1 MTSAAHDV
9 ETTAADSSFRR
20 LVVLSN
26 RLPVTIRRKSGKL
39 DVVPSVGGLVAA
51 MEPAMRER
59 GGLWIGWPGAK
70 VDADETLEMP
80 GAPYRLRPIPLSS
93 GEVQRYYHGFS
104 NGALWPLFHSLPDR
118 ISLDPRNYEVYER
131 VNERFAQ
138 AAIEELE
145 EGDLV
150 WVHDYQLM
158 LCPEFI
164 RRRRP
169 DVRIA
174 MFLHIPFPPFD
185 VYRVL
190 PSYRGILRGMLA
202 CDLVG
207 FHCPGYVRNFE
218 DSVERLLGARVD
230 REAGRIEHGDQTIR
244 VGAFPL
250 GIDYREYE
258 QRAWDAPRPKRS
270 PGEKIILGVDR
281 LDYTKGIP
289 ERLRA
294 YERLLEQHAEHRGTT
309 SLVQIA
315 VPSREQVSEYK
326 ALKRELDE
334 LVGRINGRFGTSLWT
349 PIRYLHRS
357 IPAARLSALYRD
369 AAVGLVTPLR
379 DGMNLVAKEFV
390 ASQTDDPGVLV
401 LSRLAGAAETMKE
414 ALQVNPYNIES
425 VADALHT
432 ALTMAHADREERM
445 LSLQRREREHDLDA
459 WLRAFL
465 AEATR
470 PADRMAPVR
479 EADFEAWL
487 SPFVGARS
495 LAVFL
500 DFDGTLV
507 RIASHPAMVQLGT
520 EMQSLLEACVAR
532 PDTDVAIISGRSLE
546 DLRKHVRIDGIALAG
561 NHGLEIEGPG
571 LSDYRHPDVE
581 HYEERAHELARQL
594 ETIRSDGAWVEQKG
608 ASLTFHFRS
617 VAPEHHEKIAEEA
630 RQRIQDAGFQ
640 PRDALCAVEGR
651 PPIGWDKGR
660 AVLHLLREKYGPG
673 WSEKIRVI
681 YVGDDETD
689 EDAFGSLRG
698 LGSTFRV
705 GPATRPTLARRR
717 LSDVEAVGTM
727 LRWITRRRPGRPI
740 AEISER
746 D

>member
-1 MTSAAHDV
+1 
-9 ETTAADSSFRR
+9 
-20 LVVLSN
+20 
-26 RLPVTIRRKSGKL
+26 
-39 DVVPSVGGLVAA
+39 
-51 MEPAMRER
+51 
-59 GGLWIGWPGAK
+59 
-70 VDADETLEMP
+70 
-80 GAPYRLRPIPLSS
+80 
-93 GEVQRYYHGFS
+93 
-104 NGALWPLFHSLPDR
+104 
-118 ISLDPRNYEVYER
+118 
-131 VNERFAQ
+131 
-138 AAIEELE
+138 
-145 EGDLV
+145 
-150 WVHDYQLM
+150 
-158 LCPEFI
+158 
-164 RRRRP
+164 
-169 DVRIA
+169 

-190 PSYRGILRGMLA
+190 PSYRAILRGMLA

-230 REAGRIEHGDQTIR
+230 RDAGRIEHGNQTIR

-250 GIDYREYE
+250 GIDYEEYE
-258 QRAWDAPRPKRS
+258 RRAREAPRPKRA
-270 PGEKIILGVDR
+270 PDEQIILGVDR

-289 ERLRA
+289 ERMRA
-294 YERLLEQHAEHRGTT
+294 YERLLEQHPEHRGTT
-309 SLVQIA
+309 SLIQIA

-334 LVGRINGRFGTSLWT
+334 LVGRINGRFGTSMWT
-349 PIRYLHRS
+349 PIRYVHRS

-369 AAVGLVTPLR
+369 ASVGLVTPLR

-390 ASQTDDPGVLV
+390 ASQTDDAGVLV

-414 ALQVNPYNIES
+414 ALQVNPYNVES

-432 ALTMAHADREERM
+432 ALTMAADDRQERM
-445 LSLQRREREHDLDA
+445 ISLQRREREHDLDA

-479 EADFEAWL
+479 EADFDAWL
-487 SPFVGARS
+487 SSFVGRRS

-507 RIASHPAMVQLGT
+507 KIASHPAMVNLGAD
-520 EMQSLLEACVAR
+520 MKALLDACVAR
-532 PDTDVAIISGRSLE
+532 PDTDVAIISGRSLT
-546 DLRKHVRIDGIALAG
+546 DLRSQIPIAGIALAG

-581 HYEERAHELARQL
+581 HYEERAVELVRQL

-608 ASLTFHFRS
+608 ASLTFHFRA
-617 VAPEHHEKIAEEA
+617 VAPEEHDKVAEEA

-673 WSEKIRVI
+673 WSEKVRVV

-689 EDAFGSLRG
+689 EDAFASLRG
-698 LGSTFRV
+698 LGATFRV

-727 LRWITRRRPGRPI
+727 LRWITRRPEGRPI
-740 AEISER
+740 VEASER
-746 D
+746 V